1 MPSPMPPAVRAAFEA
16 ELRQARTATDLDTMW
31 TALERAHILSQS
43 WAWPHTRAHW
53 HMFVLALKCRDRKEA
68 WGQVVRLLV
77 GGPGSLMGRAPE
89 GNTGR
94 TRVGLMTV
102 MPVPDDL
109 AAILAEGGAEGRAAT
124 VSGAR
129 SR

>member
-1 MPSPMPPAVRAAFEA
+1 MPSPMPPTVRAAFEA
-16 ELRQARTATDLDTMW
+16 ELRQARTATEPEARW
-31 TALERAHILSQS
+31 TSLERAHILSQS

-53 HMFVLALKCRDRKEA
+53 HMFVLALRCRDRKEA
-68 WGQVVRLLV
+68 WGQVIRLLV
-77 GGPGSLMGRAPE
+77 GGPGSLMGRSPE

-94 TRVGLMTV
+94 TRVGLKTV

-109 AAILAEGGAEGRAAT
+109 AAILAEGEA
-124 VSGAR
+124 VSAAR